1 MIFLE
6 NNEQICRYAL
16 EQEPLFS
23 SDVGHCFQM
32 VSSDYVLFFCDF
44 VGVRYEDR
52 CSCLLRN

>member
-1 MIFLE
+1 VIFLE

-44 VGVRYEDR
+44 VGVR
-52 CSCLLRN
+52 